1 MQKPPYNLGLDIGT
15 SSVGWAVTGL
25 DNRLLHIKGH
35 NGIGVRLFKEGQSAA
50 ERRGFRT
57 SRRRLARRKWRLRL
71 LNEIFADEIA
81 KVDPSFFAR
90 LKQSNV
96 SPRDPNK
103 TMFGNILFDD
113 ENLNDKSFHHDYK
126 TIYHLRQAIIDNPD
140 KQFDIRLIYLAMHHI
155 IKYRGHF
162 LNQANVQDFKGGK
175 IDLEKSF
182 KALNDVFEAQG
193 RDLRLVTKDVN
204 QYVKVLSD
212 NAKTKS
218 DRQKELAKVL
228 YMSIDKDL
236 DKTNKK
242 VTTEILKAILGNKAQ
257 FNVIFGIDAENPKEW
272 KLTFDS
278 DDFDDKLD
286 ELSSQMTD
294 EAGEILLILKE
305 LYFALNLSDILNNS
319 VTNKNAK
326 TLSGAMINRYND
338 HKEQLEMLKQVIA
351 NSDKEQAKALKAAY
365 AAYIDGENNKKISFE
380 DLKKRIQKNL
390 DDSETAKKIDDLLD
404 HDYFLPKQRSKENG
418 SIPHQLQQQ
427 ELDKIIESQKQYYP
441 FLGELNPN
449 EKRSRQAKYK
459 LDELVAF
466 RVPYYVGPMIEATDS
481 NKTNNGKFAWMIKND
496 NISDKLKKEEITPWN
511 FDEKVDR
518 TETATKFITRMT
530 TTDTYLIGEPVL
542 PKNSLLYQKFV
553 VLNELNNLKINKK
566 PITPEQKQYIF
577 EHVMKK
583 NKRVSLKKI
592 ADALVING
600 DYLYAPEITGTTDQK
615 SMNNGLSTYIDL
627 AKIFG
632 AELNDINKND
642 DFEKI
647 IEWSTIFE
655 DQHIFALKL
664 KEIEWL
670 TEEQRNQVVKLR
682 YQGWGKLSRKLLTE
696 FHDENGQR
704 IIDLLWDSSQ
714 NFMQI
719 VNQSSFKQEI
729 ADFNGENLE
738 EKDLK
743 DVINQ
748 LYTSPQN
755 KKAIRQVLLVVDDI
769 IKAVG
774 YEPANIM
781 MEFAREDSNDH
792 RLTNSRSRQL
802 ENVYKTITN
811 SWFDDDSVK
820 TELKDK
826 IRDKAKFT
834 DRLYLYF
841 TQGGKDL
848 YTGEPL
854 DIDNL
859 SNYQIDHILPQSFIL
874 DNSLDNRVL
883 TSIRN
888 NQIKK
893 DNLPGEFFGPKMH
906 TFWKQLKEAHLISNK
921 KYYNLMLTPNLIS
934 KFNNQGRFI
943 NRQLVETRQ
952 VIKLAAEILHN
963 RYSEDNDNQ
972 TNVVT
977 VKANLTHHMREKFNF
992 YKNRNVNDYH
1002 HAFDAYLTAFV
1013 GNWLLQQYP
1022 KLKPYFV
1029 YGDFAKTEL
1038 NNLKSFNMLYK
1049 FEQAH
1054 QLDDKNGQ
1062 ISKDTDALLGYMK
1075 KVYHFKKM
1083 LVTKELETNHGA
1095 LFKQTLYPAP
1105 RNDSAKRTLIDAK
1118 NNRASEIYGGYS
1130 NKSSAFIVLVKVK
1143 KGKMYEYRLSD
1154 VPIADLT
1161 KIDEKHDF
1169 ESVVNDAVKP
1179 QFTNSKG
1186 KTAEYRILKS
1196 KVFINQLVQDGFEI
1210 FTLGSKSYKHNAQQL
1225 VLSDESMHTLVKPK
1239 NELTIDELIDVF
1251 NEIVDTAFTFFGL
1264 YDWGGLTE
1272 IKRNVYYDFDNV
1284 DELKEIIDKLLIGL
1298 HANAEIVDF
1307 SKIGL
1312 SRYFGRFTL
1321 TAGIK
1326 LSDNAKLIYQSPT
1339 GLFSRT
1345 VKISDL

>member
-57 SRRRLARRKWRLRL
+57 TRRRLARRKWRLRL

-103 TMFGNILFDD
+103 MMFGNILFDD
-113 ENLNDKSFHHDYK
+113 DNLNDKSFHHDYK
-126 TIYHLRQAIIDNPD
+126 TIYHLRQTIIDNPD

-182 KALNDVFEAQG
+182 KNLNDVFEAQG
-193 RDLRLVTKDVN
+193 RDLRLVTEDVN
-204 QYVKVLSD
+204 QYVNVLSD

-228 YMSIDKDL
+228 YKPIDKDS

-257 FNVIFGIDAENPKEW
+257 FNVIFGIEAENPKEW

-278 DDFDDKLD
+278 DEFDDKID
-286 ELSSQMTD
+286 GLSVQMTD
-294 EAGEILLILKE
+294 EAGEILSILKE

-319 VTNKNAK
+319 VTNKDAK
-326 TLSGAMINRYND
+326 TLSEAMINRYND

-351 NSDKEQAKALKAAY
+351 NSDKKQAKALKTAY

-380 DLKKRIQKNL
+380 DLKKQIQKNL
-390 DDSETAKKIDDLLD
+390 DNSETSQKINDLLD

-418 SIPHQLQQQ
+418 AIPHQLQQQ

-441 FLGELNPN
+441 FLAKLNPN
-449 EKRSRQAKYK
+449 KKRSRQAKYK

-481 NKTNNGKFAWMIKND
+481 NKTNNGKFSWMIR
-496 NISDKLKKEEITPWN
+496 KEAGKITPWN

-518 TETATKFITRMT
+518 TETASKFIKRMT

-553 VLNELNNLKINKK
+553 VLNELNNLKINKQ

-583 NKRVSLKKI
+583 NKRVTLKKI
-592 ADALVING
+592 ADALVIKG
-600 DYLYAPEITGTTDQK
+600 DYPYAPEITGTTDQK
-615 SMNNGLSTYIDL
+615 SMNNGLSTYIEL
-627 AKIFG
+627 TKIFG
-632 AELNDINKND
+632 DELNDINKNE

-670 TEEQRNQVVKLR
+670 TEEQRNQLVKFR
-682 YQGWGKLSRKLLTE
+682 YQGWGKLSRKLLTG

-729 ADFNGENLE
+729 ADFNGEHLE

-802 ENVYKTITN
+802 ENIYKTITN

-820 TELKDK
+820 AELKDK
-826 IRDKAKFT
+826 IKDKAKFT

-848 YTGEPL
+848 YTGEPI

-859 SNYQIDHILPQSFIL
+859 SNYDIDHILPQSFIL

-883 TSIRN
+883 TSQKN
-888 NQIKK
+888 NRVTKEDQ
-893 DNLPGEFFGPKMH
+893 LPGEFFGPKMH

-921 KYYNLMLTPNLIS
+921 KYYNLMLTPNSIS

-952 VIKLAAEILHN
+952 VIKLAAEILNN
-963 RYSEDNDNQ
+963 RYARDDSE
-972 TNVVT
+972 TKIVT
-977 VKANLTHHMREKFNF
+977 VKANLTHHMREKFKF

-1013 GNWLLQQYP
+1013 GNWLLQ
-1022 KLKPYFV
+1022 KHSDLKSYFV
-1029 YGDFAKTEL
+1029 YGEFI
-1038 NNLKSFNMLYK
+1038 KSNKKYDKFNMLYD
-1049 FEQAH
+1049 FENSH
-1054 QLDDKNGQ
+1054 KINKENGQ

-1118 NNRASEIYGGYS
+1118 NNRSSEIYGGYS

-1143 KGKMYEYRLSD
+1143 KGKRYEYRLSD

-1186 KTAEYRILKS
+1186 KVLDYRILKS

-1210 FTLGSKSYKHNAQQL
+1210 FTLGSKSYKHNYQQL

-1272 IKRNVYYDFDNV
+1272 IKRNINFNFDDV
-1284 DELKEIIDKLLIGL
+1284 DELKDIIDNLLIGL
-1298 HANAEIVDF
+1298 HANAAIVDL

-1312 SRYFGRFTL
+1312 SRYFGRFVSGN
-1321 TAGIK
+1321 AGIK

-1339 GLFSRT
+1339 GLFSRK